1 MSVAVILRCTLC
13 TSLLLATAVAIGQ
26 TTYRWVDPA
35 TGRTVLSDKPPP
47 GNVRAVSRS
56 TTTGSDDEQ
65 TLPYATRQASEK
77 FPVVLYTNR
86 SCTSCKQARA
96 LLETRGI
103 PFTEKEIATEKD
115 LGEASQLFGGDLLVP
130 SVTVGR
136 QNVKGFNPTAW
147 NDLLDAA
154 GYPAKAPYRNRPP
167 ATVVTSPAQ

>member
-1 MSVAVILRCTLC
+1 VSVAVILRCTLC
-13 TSLLLATAVAIGQ
+13 TGLLLATVVATGQ

-47 GNVRAVSRS
+47 GHVRASSRS
-56 TTTGSDDEQ
+56 TTTGGDDEQ
-65 TLPYATRQASEK
+65 ALPSATRQASER

-115 LGEASQLFGGDLLVP
+115 FSEATQVFGSEIQVP

-136 QNVKGFNPTAW
+136 QNVKGFNPAAW

-154 GYPAKAPYRNRPP
+154 GYPARAPYRNPPP
-167 ATVVTSPAQ
+167 ATAAAAPAR